1 MRRFIPVILVVCA
14 FALGA
19 CGDPAAAPEPTPDP
33 PAPEPEAPVGPEEPG
48 ETEDPSE
55 TEEPE
60 GTDEVLVFYVRETDS
75 GSWVEPEVA
84 VLDEPTVGVARAA
97 MEALVSRDP
106 LDPGLVSLA
115 GDDAQVLGASID
127 GDVLTVDFSNLV
139 PASGLGAA
147 FESLLLQQIAHTGT
161 QFEGIERVQ
170 IWVDGEPVE
179 SIAGHIEVLDPIE
192 ADPLAIS
199 PITFTS
205 HTTGDTVDVGDVTV
219 GGEACTFEANVLLEL
234 LAPDGTIAEETFT
247 TATSGCP
254 ERGEWDHTFTLN
266 EPGTWTIRAAE
277 SDPSDGEGRPP
288 FAVELELEA
297 S

>member
-1 MRRFIPVILVVCA
+1 MRRLVLVT
-14 FALGA
+14 ALLSALALSA
-19 CGDPAAAPEPTPDP
+19 CGDPAAVDPGPTPDP
-33 PAPEPEAPVGPEEPG
+33 TTPVPAPEEPAVPEE
-48 ETEDPSE
+48 PSE

-60 GTDEVLVFYVRETDS
+60 GTDEVLVFYVRETES

-115 GDDAQVLGASID
+115 GEDAQVLGASID
-127 GDVLTVDFSNLV
+127 GDVLTVDFSDLV

-147 FESLLLQQIAHTGT
+147 FESFLLQQIAHTGT

-170 IWVDGEPVE
+170 IWIDGEPVE

-192 ADPLAIS
+192 ADPFAIS

-234 LAPDGTIAEETFT
+234 IAPDGSVVEETFT

-254 ERGEWDHTFTLN
+254 ERGEWEHTFTLDA
-266 EPGTWTIRAAE
+266 PGTWRIRAEE

-288 FAVELELEA
+288 FAAELELEA